1 MFLDTCYYMV
11 PFNCDKNMCQDFA
24 GFGRLWVVLDGCGW
38 LWLVAG
44 GIGWFWLVAC
54 FITNHLFA
62 WKLNCKLKQ
71 SNLSVL
77 LITHDSAGSTL
88 VIWCIGTFF
97 RPHLMKKE
105 EYCLLIFY
113 HFKWKCFSNP
123 RAVDCVL
130 PCHSHTQHIWAYDPA
145 SLHQEIQPVMHSL
158 DEKHKCQ
165 GFEH

>member
-113 HFKWKCFSNP
+113 HFKWKYVFQIPEQLIVC
-123 RAVDCVL
+123 
-130 PCHSHTQHIWAYDPA
+130 CHAIVTPNTSGHMTQHHCIKKF
-145 SLHQEIQPVMHSL
+145 SR
-158 DEKHKCQ
+158 
-165 GFEH
+165 